1 MLITSSIEYQN
12 GKQKKSLAKISLKLN
27 INLFYKLHCAA
38 DCINDALNG
47 LNTTV
52 VIETKNT
59 SNSQYDL

>member
-1 MLITSSIEYQN
+1 MLITSSNEYQN

-27 INLFYKLHCAA
+27 INLFCKLHCAA

-59 SNSQYDL
+59 SNPQYDL